1 MIGMRGKWL
10 LLLFSS
16 NVDDKAI
23 LFRVSRTVCR
33 DSHLRNLDS
42 RGCKLLS

>member
-16 NVDDKAI
+16 NVNDKAI
-23 LFRVSRTVCR
+23 LFRVSMTVFR
-33 DSHLRNLDS
+33 EYGS
-42 RGCKLLS
+42 